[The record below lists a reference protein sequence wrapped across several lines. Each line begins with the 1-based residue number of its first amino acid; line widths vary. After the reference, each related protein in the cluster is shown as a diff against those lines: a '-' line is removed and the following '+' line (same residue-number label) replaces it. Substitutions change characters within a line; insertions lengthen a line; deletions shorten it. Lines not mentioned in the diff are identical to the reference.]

1 MMQMSIPLRSAVVL
15 AVTLAAVVISPVLAS
30 AYTVVEG
37 DTLSSIAGK
46 TGASVSEIIEAND
59 IADPDLI
66 VPGQEIVV
74 PGSGGGEYTVR
85 PGDTLSA
92 IASRFGVEVS
102 AIAAANDI
110 SDPNRIFSG
119 QTLVIPRFFSALV
132 RPAAPQVESLLEQ
145 FAVLAGLDPGLVK
158 ALAYLESGWQQGV
171 ISSTN
176 AIGIMQIMPETW
188 RWLESDVFGHP
199 LDIQYSMYDN
209 IKAGVRYLA
218 ILMGLTG
225 DVEQALAAY
234 YQGYGALSRG
244 IMYSDTIQYVADVLA
259 IKDAFWP

>member
-92 IASRFGVEVS
+92 IASRFGV
-102 AIAAANDI
+102 
-110 SDPNRIFSG
+110 
-119 QTLVIPRFFSALV
+119 
-132 RPAAPQVESLLEQ
+132 
-145 FAVLAGLDPGLVK
+145 
-158 ALAYLESGWQQGV
+158 
-171 ISSTN
+171 
-176 AIGIMQIMPETW
+176 
-188 RWLESDVFGHP
+188 
-199 LDIQYSMYDN
+199 
-209 IKAGVRYLA
+209 
-218 ILMGLTG
+218 
-225 DVEQALAAY
+225 
-234 YQGYGALSRG
+234 
-244 IMYSDTIQYVADVLA
+244 
-259 IKDAFWP
+259 